1 MDNQEQKQIQLTQAQ
16 SLFYSGPLPTSKEF
30 AGYEQALPGA
40 AERILVISEKEVEHR
55 HRNEDK
61 IIEKSLKL
69 SDRGQILAFAIALLS
84 IASVYVTIFL
94 DKPLGA
100 IAPAII
106 ALTSLAAVFVGKNR
120 QK

>member
-1 MDNQEQKQIQLTQAQ
+1 MENNQLQVSQ
-16 SLFYSGPLPTSKEF
+16 SFLYSGPLPTSKEF

-40 AERILVISEKEVEHR
+40 AERILRISEKEVEHR
-55 HRNEDK
+55 HKNEDK

-69 SDRGQILAFAIALLS
+69 SDRGQILAFIIALLS
-84 IASVYVTIFL
+84 IASVFVTIFIGQ
-94 DKPLGA
+94 PLA
-100 IAPAII
+100 SIAPAII